1 MTICFNII
9 GILLLT
15 ISQLFLFNFYFDKK
29 IELKNKQTKEPEV
42 IEIKKEE
49 KKIYNKLMIVAHPD
63 DDTIFGGE
71 HLVDDDYVVVCVTCG
86 VNPTRLQEFKT
97 VMNYSDDKY
106 IYLKHTDLYR
116 GFISRWSGEKDDV
129 KDDLEQI
136 INSQNWEMI
145 VTHNPDGEY
154 GHIQHILINEI
165 VTKEVED
172 KSKLYY
178 FGKYYTND
186 YIKEEDNN
194 NETFNKKKPMLEM
207 YKSQRLNEKS
217 RYNYMFRHE
226 DWIKYEEW
234 EA

>member
-1 MTICFNII
+1 MSTRKIMTICFNII

-15 ISQLFLFNFYFDKK
+15 ISQLFLFDFYFDKK

-106 IYLKHTDLYR
+106 IYLKHTDL
-116 GFISRWSGEKDDV
+116 
-129 KDDLEQI
+129 
-136 INSQNWEMI
+136 
-145 VTHNPDGEY
+145 
-154 GHIQHILINEI
+154 
-165 VTKEVED
+165 
-172 KSKLYY
+172 
-178 FGKYYTND
+178 
-186 YIKEEDNN
+186 
-194 NETFNKKKPMLEM
+194 
-207 YKSQRLNEKS
+207 
-217 RYNYMFRHE
+217 
-226 DWIKYEEW
+226 
-234 EA
+234 